1 MPSLRQFSILFRANL
16 LSSLR
21 NRSALFF
28 NLISPVL
35 FFVIFGLI
43 FNKSSSGSSSGA
55 SGAVEGTT
63 SYALFLLPG
72 VLVAN
77 QLGSGLYGGAGVLVT
92 WRERGVFRRIK
103 ATPMSVW
110 QLLLSRV
117 LTQVVVVFLQALIV
131 LTVAQV
137 VFHVHPVAQGLGW
150 DVLFILIGA
159 LTFQVLGQLI
169 AARTRRVETANIL
182 INIIFL
188 PLLFFTDLYIP
199 LSQMPDW
206 LQTIGK
212 VLPPYLV
219 VDLLRTAVITGAT
232 PTNVVAEVLGLAVYF
247 VVALVISARIFRFE

>member
-1 MPSLRQFSILFRANL
+1 MPSLRQFSVLFRANL
-16 LSSLR
+16 ISSLR
-21 NRSALFF
+21 NRTALFF

-43 FNKSSSGSSSGA
+43 FNKSSNSSSG
-55 SGAVEGTT
+55 GAGSV

-77 QLGSGLYGGAGVLVT
+77 QLGSGLYGGAAVLVT

-110 QLLLSRV
+110 QLLLARV

-131 LTVAQV
+131 LAVAQL
-137 VFHVHPVAQGLGW
+137 VFSVHPVAKGFGW

-169 AARTRRVETANIL
+169 AARTKRVETANIL
-182 INIIFL
+182 INILFL

-199 LSQMPDW
+199 LSQMPNW

-212 VLPPYLV
+212 LLPPYLV
-219 VDLLRTAVITGAT
+219 VDLLRTAFIQGTT
-232 PTNVVAEVLGLAVYF
+232 PTNAVAEVLGLAVYF
-247 VVALVISARIFRFE
+247 VLALAISARIFRFE

>member
-1 MPSLRQFSILFRANL
+1 MPSLRQFSMLFRANL

-43 FNKSSSGSSSGA
+43 FNKSSSGSSGGA
-55 SGAVEGTT
+55 APV
-63 SYALFLLPG
+63 SYTLFLLPG

-77 QLGSGLYGGAGVLVT
+77 QLGSGLYGGAAVLVT

-110 QLLLSRV
+110 QLLLARV

-131 LTVAQV
+131 LAVAQLA
-137 VFHVHPVAQGLGW
+137 FNVHPVAQGLGW

-169 AARTRRVETANIL
+169 ASRAKRVETANIL
-182 INIIFL
+182 INVLFL

-206 LQTIGK
+206 LQHIGK

-219 VDLLRTAVITGAT
+219 VDLLRTAIIDGTT
-232 PTNVVAEVLGLAVYF
+232 PTNALAEVLGLAVYF
-247 VVALVISARIFRFE
+247 VLALVISARIFRFE